1 MSITKTA
8 AQILTA
14 AQTLAAVAA
23 APTAA
28 GNKSGTLSNLRAP
41 FEFARQQYVREYT
54 AIKNVAFADAASAD
68 LPAFFTALSLAD
80 GDAFRVP
87 DADDTTDNALAGAK
101 GGAVVA
107 GDVFNRVGATVVFVG
122 IAANVPADV
131 TGLTAALA
139 G

>member
-1 MSITKTA
+1 MITKTS

-14 AQTLAAVAA
+14 AQTLAAI
-23 APTAA
+23 A
-28 GNKSGTLSNLRAP
+28 GASTNSQNKAGSLSDLRAV
-41 FEFARQQYVREYT
+41 FEPARAQYQREYA
-54 AIKNVAFADAASAD
+54 AIKNVAFADSASAN
-68 LPAFFTALSLAD
+68 LAAFWTALSIAD

-87 DADDTTDNALAGAK
+87 DADDTTDNALAAAK
-101 GGAVVA
+101 GSAVVA
-107 GDVFNRVGATVVFVG
+107 GDVFNRSGATAVFVG